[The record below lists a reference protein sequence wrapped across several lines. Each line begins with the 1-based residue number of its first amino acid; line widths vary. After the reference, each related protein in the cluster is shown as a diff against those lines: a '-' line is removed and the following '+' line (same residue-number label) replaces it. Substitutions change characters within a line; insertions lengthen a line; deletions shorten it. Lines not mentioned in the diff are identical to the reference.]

1 VSTSPWRAGV
11 PLLTVACESGRMGC
25 DGWASTTPAPPPDPL
40 TVCVWA
46 NLLDAMPDATAVMG
60 HDGTIL
66 AVNNA
71 WRMFGVDNGGT
82 EAATGVGINYLGV
95 CRRSAAAGCR
105 DAAAV
110 HEALELVLKG
120 ATVESLL
127 DYPCPSPAVGRWFR
141 LRVTPIA
148 GPTASVLISHT
159 NITEQKTL
167 ELELERRAS
176 SDPLTGLANRAR
188 FLQKVASAA
197 TPRPG
202 RRRDADR
209 YGLLYLD
216 LDFFKPINDTFG
228 HAAGDQVLQTVAARL
243 SDVVRPQDTIAR
255 LGGDEFAIVAPRISA
270 GGLGT
275 LLARVDAAL
284 AEPHL
289 VHGNVLSVRA
299 SVGSYLAKQ
308 GQTAAESLEH
318 ADQAMYTIKRLRST
332 RTPPS

>member
-1 VSTSPWRAGV
+1 
-11 PLLTVACESGRMGC
+11 M
-25 DGWASTTPAPPPDPL
+25 TPAPPDPSA
-40 TVCVWA
+40 VRGWA
-46 NLLDAMPDATAVMG
+46 NLLDAMPDATAVMA
-60 HDGTIL
+60 HEGTIL

-71 WRMFGVDNGGT
+71 WRMFAVDNGGT

-110 HEALELVLKG
+110 HKALEEVLKG

-148 GPTASVLISHT
+148 GAAASVLISHT

-167 ELELERRAS
+167 ELDLERRAS
-176 SDPLTGLANRAR
+176 RDPLTGLANRAR

-197 TPRPG
+197 TPRHG
-202 RRRDADR
+202 RRHDPDF
-209 YGLLYLD
+209 GLLYLD
-216 LDFFKPINDTFG
+216 LDHFKPINDTFG
-228 HAAGDQVLQTVAARL
+228 HAAGDEVLQTVAARL
-243 SDVVRPQDTIAR
+243 LGVVRPQDTIAR

-270 GGLGT
+270 RGLAT
-275 LLARVDAAL
+275 LLARVDATL

-289 VHGNVLSVRA
+289 VHGNVLTVRA
-299 SVGSYLAKQ
+299 SVGSYLATQ
-308 GQTAAESLEH
+308 GQTPAESLEH
-318 ADQAMYTIKRLRST
+318 ADQAMYAVKKLRST
-332 RTPPS
+332 PTPPS